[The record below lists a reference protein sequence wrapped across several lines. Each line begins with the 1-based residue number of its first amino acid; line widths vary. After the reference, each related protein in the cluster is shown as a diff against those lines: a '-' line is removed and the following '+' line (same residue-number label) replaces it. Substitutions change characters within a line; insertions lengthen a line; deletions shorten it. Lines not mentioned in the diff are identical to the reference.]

1 MQEREEASES
11 KEGRER
17 GGIKGMGE
25 DEVLSSSPFF
35 HRFDGFGCNIDFFQN
50 TEK

>member
-1 MQEREEASES
+1 MTETEEASES

-17 GGIKGMGE
+17 GGDGWGE
-25 DEVLSSSPFF
+25 DEVLSFSPFF
-35 HRFDGFGCNIDFFQN
+35 HRFDGFCCNIDFFQN